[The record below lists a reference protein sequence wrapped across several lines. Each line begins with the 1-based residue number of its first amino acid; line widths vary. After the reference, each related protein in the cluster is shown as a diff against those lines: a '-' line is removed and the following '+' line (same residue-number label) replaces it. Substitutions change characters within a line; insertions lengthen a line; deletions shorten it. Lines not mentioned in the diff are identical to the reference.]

1 LVLDI
6 LENGNILLLINEKK
20 VELNSGEITLQELY

>member
-1 LVLDI
+1 